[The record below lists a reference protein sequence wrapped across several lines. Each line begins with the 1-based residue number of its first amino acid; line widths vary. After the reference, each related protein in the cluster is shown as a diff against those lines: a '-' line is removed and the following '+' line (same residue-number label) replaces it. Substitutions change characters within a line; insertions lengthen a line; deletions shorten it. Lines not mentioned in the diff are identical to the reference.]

1 MINMSVIKAFLVSP
15 LKWLRVTVAVI
26 FFIGIAYAFLHH
38 IPAWNVPNMTG
49 GGEGVEDSF
58 SLARWQLVPSVLGTL
73 SGAAVSVVILGV
85 LLLLTLLFGRVYCS
99 FICPLGILQDIVFRI
114 RRWLARRFLKFSRP
128 VPWMRYGVLALL
140 AACCV
145 MGLAGLSLNWLD
157 PYSIFG
163 RIMYVLAWPAAIW
176 SNNLLAA
183 DSSSADLVQMD
194 YFPAAF
200 PVLLASAGMLGLV
213 AVMSA
218 WKGRLYCNTVC
229 PVGTFLGLLS
239 RISLFRLGFDPA
251 SCKKCGKCVK
261 SCKAQ
266 CLNLKEYKIDSSRCV
281 ACYDCVRSCSE
292 GGIRYRWFTRVRQ
305 QIPAQKKKV
314 PPASAP
320 SSSAAVPSIAGSSR
334 RQFLEATAVGL
345 AAAAFSG
352 CRGDAARKLDPTQC
366 VLPPGAGSLER
377 FLDICTGCQMCV
389 ANCPTHVLQP
399 SYLQLGLK
407 GFMKPRMDFATKYC
421 LYDCHRCA
429 EVCPTGAI
437 RRMPVT
443 AERDTEGIT
452 KDTTRIAVARFY
464 VCRCLVARE
473 DMDCGAC
480 TEHCPTKALY
490 TVPYIGRDGQE
501 HRLPRLDPSLCIG
514 CGACEHACPVTAERP
529 EERER
534 RNSCDLC
541 EEKCEFGRR
550 REMPPR
556 ALVVRAVNPQQK
568 AVKKFEDKAV
578 DPVGDAD
585 FPF

>member
-114 RRWLARRFLKFSRP
+114 RRWLAPKRFLKFSRP

-366 VLPPGAGSLER
+366 VLPPGALER